1 MAVKSLAT
9 KQGKVQQAVATSSKG
24 ESTLTKISHL
34 SSSLP
39 PSAPSSS
46 SLNPLADLV
55 DLYSG
60 LRLTLPTSAT
70 PKDLERNRQEVHT
83 ALHTLKAV
91 FESLIN
97 AGRLHGVFKGSK
109 RSKIG
114 GEADGKA
121 QSKEEAIVEKVKAWL
136 KERWEEYLAQT
147 AKVAGSHW
155 DNTVRLSAL
164 NALMSLIRT
173 ESLFLTSLH
182 HAKQAQFARS
192 SFGFVAKALLLPPDN
207 DGILSAEL
215 AEEWKKWWDRNDDVR
230 YYFLTKGAELI
241 SSYVKS
247 PSTPSPSK
255 LPTHLIPNAITIL
268 ESLTTM
274 PTSQSELNDFFCATP
289 TIRKAETITSKKR
302 KAVEERPHDGSTGIF
317 DSSESESE
325 SEPELINQLNSQQR
339 KKHLPTLLSL
349 VAHRRAFQDY
359 CLSILA
365 LPIREEDSKRLLIM
379 LHRQILPHMTEPRRL
394 MDWLVDCADRGGTI
408 AILALNGLF
417 TLMQKHGLEYPD
429 FYEKL
434 YSLLDRSVLHVRYRP
449 RFFRLL
455 DIFLSSSHISAALV
469 ASFIKRLARLAL
481 SASPAAIVSVVP
493 LVYNLLKR
501 HPSCMVMIHRPLSE
515 DLEQER
521 FEDPF
526 DPLESTPTDTNAID
540 SSLWELAALRTH
552 YLASV
557 SGLAQV
563 FGEVMNKQN
572 YTMEDF
578 LDHSYATMLETEFS
592 RKITNR
598 PPALAP
604 IPERQPIGDSFFPL
618 ADGSMN
624 HIKPKKKRNPD
635 EIEPLFAEDGTRIEK
650 KDENAEE
657 EELDPVDIVSRLWSF

>member
-1 MAVKSLAT
+1 MAPKSLAGRQT
-9 KQGKVQQAVATSSKG
+9 KVKQPVATTSKA
-24 ESTLTKISHL
+24 ESTLTRISHL
-34 SSSLP
+34 AASLP
-39 PSAPSSS
+39 PAAPASA
-46 SLNPLADLV
+46 SLNPLADLIE
-55 DLYSG
+55 LYSG
-60 LRLTLPTSAT
+60 LKLTLSESAS
-70 PKDLERNRQEVHT
+70 PKELERNRQEVHT
-83 ALHTLKAV
+83 ALHTLKGI
-91 FESLIN
+91 FEALIN

-109 RSKIG
+109 RTKTG
-114 GEADGKA
+114 AEGETKS
-121 QSKEEAIVEKVKAWL
+121 QSKEEQIVEKVKAWL
-136 KERWEEYLAQT
+136 KERWQDYLAQT
-147 AKVAGSHW
+147 AKVAGAHW
-155 DNTVRLSAL
+155 DSTVRLSAL

-182 HAKQAQFARS
+182 HSKQAQFARA
-192 SFGFVAKALLLPPDN
+192 SFEYVVRALLLPPDN
-207 DGILSAEL
+207 EGILKTDL
-215 AEEWKKWWDRNDDVR
+215 AEEWKKWWDRNDDIR
-230 YYFLTKGAELI
+230 FFFLAKGAELL
-241 SSYVKS
+241 SSFAK
-247 PSTPSPSK
+247 TPSNPSPAR
-255 LPTHLIPNAITIL
+255 LPPNLIPNAITVL

-274 PTSQSELNDFFCATP
+274 PTSTSEINDFFCDTP
-289 TIRKAETITSKKR
+289 SIRKADKITSKKR
-302 KAVEERPHDGSTGIF
+302 KAVDERPNDGSTGIF

-325 SEPELINQLNSQQR
+325 SEPELITQLNSQQR

-359 CLSILA
+359 CLAILA

-429 FYEKL
+429 FYNKL

-469 ASFIKRLARLAL
+469 ASFVKRLARLAL

-501 HPSCMVMIHRPLSE
+501 HPSCMVMIHRPLPE
-515 DLEQER
+515 DVEQEQ
-521 FEDPF
+521 FDDPF
-526 DPLESTPTDTNAID
+526 DPLESSPTETNAID
-540 SSLWELAALRTH
+540 SSLWELAALRNH

-578 LDHSYATMLETEFS
+578 LDHSYGTMLETEFS

-604 IPERQPIGDSFFPL
+604 VPERQPIGDSFFPL
-618 ADGSMN
+618 ADGSMD
-624 HIKPKKKRNPD
+624 HIKPKKKKNPE
-635 EIEPLFAEDGTRIEK
+635 EIEPMFTDDGDKIEK
-650 KDENAEE
+650 NENEEE
-657 EELDPVDIVSRLWSF
+657 EELEPVDIVARLWSF

>member
-1 MAVKSLAT
+1 MAKPSKT
-9 KQGKVQQAVATSSKG
+9 KQPVAAAGKGDSL
-24 ESTLTKISHL
+24 LTRISHL
-34 SSSLP
+34 AASLP
-39 PSAPSSS
+39 PAAPASA

-55 DLYSG
+55 DLYSS
-60 LRLTLPTSAT
+60 LKLSLADSAP
-70 PKDLERNRQEVHT
+70 PKELERNRQEVHT

-97 AGRLHGVFKGSK
+97 AGRLHGVLKGAK
-109 RSKIG
+109 RSKT
-114 GEADGKA
+114 ETEQPK
-121 QSKEEAIVEKVKAWL
+121 SKEEVIVEKVKAWL
-136 KERWEEYLAQT
+136 NERWHDYLAQT
-147 AKVAGSHW
+147 AKVAAAHW
-155 DNTVRLSAL
+155 DSTVRLSAL
-164 NALMSLIRT
+164 NAIMSLIRT

-182 HAKQAQFARS
+182 HTKQAQFARA
-192 SFGFVAKALLLPPDN
+192 SFEFVVKALLLPPAN
-207 DGILSAEL
+207 DGVLQADL
-215 AEEWKKWWDRNDDVR
+215 AEEWKKWWDKNDDVR
-230 YYFLTKGAELI
+230 YFFLSKGSELL
-241 SSYVKS
+241 STFAK
-247 PSTPSPSK
+247 TPSNPSPPR
-255 LPTHLIPNAITIL
+255 LPPHLIPNAITVL

-274 PTSQSELNDFFCATP
+274 PTTQSELNDFFCATP
-289 TIRKAETITSKKR
+289 TIRKADKITSKKR
-302 KAVEERPHDGSTGIF
+302 KAVDERPDDGSTGIF

-365 LPIREEDSKRLLIM
+365 LPIKEEDSKRLLIM

-394 MDWLVDCADRGGTI
+394 MDWLVDCADRGGTV

-429 FYEKL
+429 FYTKL

-455 DIFLSSSHISAALV
+455 DIFLSSSHIPSALV
-469 ASFIKRLARLAL
+469 ASFVKRLARLAL

-501 HPSCMVMIHRPLSE
+501 HPSCMVMIHRPLPE
-515 DLEQER
+515 DAEQEQYD
-521 FEDPF
+521 DPF
-526 DPLESTPTDTNAID
+526 DALETSPTDTNAID
-540 SSLWELAALRTH
+540 SSLWELAALRSH

-557 SGLAQV
+557 SGLAAV

-578 LDHSYATMLETEFS
+578 LDHSYGTMLETEFS

-604 IPERQPIGDSFFPL
+604 VPERQPIGDSFFPL
-618 ADGSMN
+618 ADGSMD
-624 HIKPKKKRNPD
+624 HIKPKRKKNPE
-635 EIEPLFAEDGTRIEK
+635 EIEPVFTEVGERIEK
-650 KDENAEE
+650 KGEDDED
-657 EELDPVDIVSRLWSF
+657 EELEPVDIVSRLWSF